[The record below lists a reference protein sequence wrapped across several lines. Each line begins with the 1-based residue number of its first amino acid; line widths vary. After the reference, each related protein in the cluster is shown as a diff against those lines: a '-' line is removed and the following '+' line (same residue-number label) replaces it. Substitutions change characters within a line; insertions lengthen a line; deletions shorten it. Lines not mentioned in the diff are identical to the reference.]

1 LTADITSPTDCSDGV
16 AFCQLLDA
24 VYPGRVP
31 LHRLDFNAQYVEA
44 KERNLRV
51 MRDTLG
57 KLEIEVNVDLP
68 GIANGKFQA
77 GPTSLFSFP

>member
-1 LTADITSPTDCSDGV
+1 V